1 MANLTHYDV
10 ILAPVLSEKS
20 MKEMANRKYTFKVA
34 KEATKTQI
42 KEAVEKVFEG
52 VKVDSVN
59 TMLQD
64 GKVRRRGMKFGRGN
78 NFKKAI
84 VTLTKESKEIELFSS
99 LADNK

>member
-10 ILAPVLSEKS
+10 ILKPVLSEKS

-64 GKVRRRGMKFGRGN
+64 GKTRRRGMKLGRAN

-84 VTLTKESKEIELFSS
+84 VTLTKDSKEIELFSS